1 MQLFEQYRPNCWEN
15 VIGQD
20 KAIGRIRT
28 VAKRGYSGRAYWISG
43 NSGQGKTTI
52 AKLIAAE
59 VADEFATI
67 EVDAATL
74 TLSELTEI
82 EREMQFK
89 ALGSKSGRAFIVNE
103 AHALRKPVIRQLLV
117 LLERLPGHVVVIFTT
132 TRAGQES
139 LFEDYDDAGPLLS
152 RCTVA
157 ALTPLNLADSFA
169 ERCQQIAIAEQLDGG
184 KPVAEFVKLAKRN
197 QNNFRAMLQAIE
209 SGEML

>member
-1 MQLFEQYRPNCWEN
+1 MQLFEQYRPTCWEN

-28 VAKRGYSGRAYWISG
+28 VAKRGYAGRAFWISG

-59 VADEFATI
+59 VADDFATI

-74 TLSELTEI
+74 NLSDLAEI
-82 EREMQFK
+82 EREMQFR
-89 ALGSKSGRAFIVNE
+89 AIGNKSGRAYIVNE

-117 LLERLPGHVVVIFTT
+117 MLERLPQHVVVIFTT
-132 TRAGQES
+132 TKAGQES
-139 LFEDYDDAGPLLS
+139 LFEDYDDAAPLLS
-152 RCTVA
+152 RCAPIT
-157 ALTPLNLADSFA
+157 LTSLSLAESFA
-169 ERCQQIAIAEQLDGG
+169 ERCRQIAIAEQLDGG
-184 KPVAEFVKLAKRN
+184 KPVADFIKLAKRSA
-197 QNNFRAMLQAIE
+197 NNFRAMLQAIE